1 MSSGSADEAIALRN
15 TFVVLALDETD
26 HASTPSGVFVGFAV
40 RVRTTWYVVTGVH
53 ASAANACE
61 DVIAVVIGGALVLR
75 NSDSG
80 ATSAVRIADGTSGA
94 FADVIALGVD
104 AVGVVAAGVVRALVH
119 IHATVLGISFVTSL
133 AHAPG
138 RVARCAFCV
147 DATWEPVAR
156 ILAKVTIQSVRIER
170 WWTNAFTRLHALL
183 VRFAFVVAG
192 APLLSR

>member
-1 MSSGSADEAIALRN
+1 MDHSEWSTLKYPTYNPSILTIRIRIFQRKRFPRPLTRN

-156 ILAKVTIQSVRIER
+156 ICNTQ
-170 WWTNAFTRLHALL
+170 T
-183 VRFAFVVAG
+183 
-192 APLLSR
+192 